1 MMDFLFANQVSDTEY
16 CRIKLNTGTELC
28 WVMAQTSG
36 RCYHTG
42 IVHVTDTEYVVR
54 ICLLTNERKIC
65 SRL

>member
-16 CRIKLNTGTELC
+16 CSIKLNTGTELC
-28 WVMAQTSG
+28 WVMAPKSG

-42 IVHVTDTEYVVR
+42 IVIDTEYVVR

-65 SRL
+65 SSL